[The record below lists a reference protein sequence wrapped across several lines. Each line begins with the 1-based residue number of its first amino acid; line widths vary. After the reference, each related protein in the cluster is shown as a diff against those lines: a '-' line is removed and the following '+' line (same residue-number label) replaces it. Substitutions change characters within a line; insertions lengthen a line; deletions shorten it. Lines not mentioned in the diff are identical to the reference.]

1 MYVNIYIHIYMYMD
15 KHVYE
20 ICVALNDYMPAA

>member
-1 MYVNIYIHIYMYMD
+1 MYVNIYIYMYMD